1 MEHMIEWSLSINGTD
16 SRERNK
22 SYFAFCKVMEFGR
35 PCNSATCVVNIVV
48 AKMYKILYALVI
60 KIREAG
66 FNIYVSDLVPEYNVD
81 HFVEHFLAPVGWQR
95 GLVMDF
101 RYPSSE

>member
-1 MEHMIEWSLSINGTD
+1 MEHMIEWSLSVNGTD

-22 SYFAFCKVMEFGR
+22 SCFHFCKVMEFGR

-48 AKMYKILYALVI
+48 AKLYKILYAMILR
-60 KIREAG
+60 IREAG
-66 FNIYVSDLVPEYNVD
+66 LKIYMSDLVPEYNVV
-81 HFVEHFLAPVGWQR
+81 HFHDHFLAPVGWQR

-101 RYPSSE
+101 RFSSSK